1 MHLIVILFITYRRN
15 RSDAMVEIVL
25 ENLSKTFGDVKAV
38 DNLNLK
44 IKEKEFMVFLGPS
57 GCGKTT
63 LLRLIAGLEKPT
75 NGKIYFDGRVVNDL
89 EPKERNVA
97 MVFQEYA
104 LYPHMTVAEN
114 MSLCL
119 QVDKVPREKIVEKLK
134 RTAEILQ
141 IEKLMNRKPSELS
154 GGQQQRVALGRAIIR
169 NPSVYLMDEPL
180 SNLDAILRVAMRS
193 ELKKLHEKLKTTTI
207 YVTHDQAEAMVLADR
222 VAVLKDGKLLQVDK
236 PRKIY
241 DRPANKFIAEFVG
254 SPKMNFIKGSVLE
267 KNGQILF
274 DAGTF
279 SMKLN
284 GFWSTMKDQVSGSE
298 LVMGVRPEHV
308 HVYTKKEKDT
318 TEAKIYFFQQMGNL
332 GYVELE
338 IGNIKTIAAVRAD
351 FEKNIGEKVFV
362 KFDRRYVHFF
372 DKVDEKLVA

>member
-1 MHLIVILFITYRRN
+1 M
-15 RSDAMVEIVL
+15 AEIVL
-25 ENLSKTFGDVKAV
+25 ENLCKTFGSVEAV

-44 IKEKEFMVFLGPS
+44 IKEREFMVFLGPS

-63 LLRLIAGLEKPT
+63 ALRLIAGLEKPT
-75 NGKIYFDGRVVNDL
+75 SGNIYLDGKLVNDL

-119 QVDKVPREKIVEKLK
+119 QVDKVPKEKIVKKLK

-180 SNLDAILRVAMRS
+180 SNLDAILRVAMRT
-193 ELKKLHEKLKTTTI
+193 ELKKLHEKLRTTTI

-241 DRPANKFIAEFVG
+241 DRPANKFIAEFIG
-254 SPKMNFIKGSVLE
+254 SPKMNFVSGSLLE
-267 KNGQILF
+267 KNGQVFF
-274 DAGTF
+274 DAGMF
-279 SMKLN
+279 SMKLD
-284 GFWSTMKDQVSGSE
+284 GFWSTMKDRVSGSE
-298 LVMGVRPEHV
+298 LVMGVRPEHAHV
-308 HVYTKKEKDT
+308 HTKKEKDAI
-318 TEAKIYFFQQMGNL
+318 EAKIYFFQQMGNL

-338 IGNIKTIAAVRAD
+338 IGNVKIIAVVKAD
-351 FEKNIGEKVFV
+351 FEKNVGEKVFV
-362 KFDRRYVHFF
+362 KFDKRYINFF
-372 DKVDEKLVA
+372 DKVDGKLIT

>member
-1 MHLIVILFITYRRN
+1 M
-15 RSDAMVEIVL
+15 AEIVL
-25 ENLSKTFGDVKAV
+25 ENLCKTFDKVKAI

-44 IKEKEFMVFLGPS
+44 IKDKEFMVFLGPS

-63 LLRLIAGLEKPT
+63 ALRLIAGLEKPT
-75 NGKIYFDGRVVNDL
+75 SGNIYFNGQCVNDL
-89 EPKERNVA
+89 EPKERNIA

-114 MSLCL
+114 LSLCL
-119 QVDKVPREKIVEKLK
+119 QVDKVPKEKIAEKVK
-134 RTAEILQ
+134 KTASILQ
-141 IEKLMNRKPSELS
+141 IENLLDRKPSELS

-180 SNLDAILRVAMRS
+180 SNLDAILRVAMRT

-254 SPKMNFIKGSVLE
+254 SPRMNFINGDLVE
-267 KNGQILF
+267 KNGRIFF
-274 DAGTF
+274 DAGEF
-279 SMKLN
+279 AMKISDGVLPLIEDQTLSS
-284 GFWSTMKDQVSGSE
+284 GVTMGI
-298 LVMGVRPEHV
+298 RPEHV
-308 HVYTKKEKDT
+308 RVSTKKENNT
-318 TEAKIYFFQQMGNL
+318 IAARIYFIQQMGNL
-332 GYVELE
+332 GYLELE
-338 IGNIKTIAAVRAD
+338 VGKIKLTAAVKPD
-351 FEKNIGEKVFV
+351 FEKNIGEHVFI
-362 KFDRRYVHFF
+362 KFDDRYIHFF
-372 DKVDEKLVA
+372 DKAGKRMIK

>member
-1 MHLIVILFITYRRN
+1 M
-15 RSDAMVEIVL
+15 AEIVL
-25 ENLSKTFGDVKAV
+25 ENLCKTFGNVKAV

-63 LLRLIAGLEKPT
+63 ALRLIAGLEKPT
-75 NGKIYFDGRVVNDL
+75 SGNIYFDGEPVNDL
-89 EPKERNVA
+89 EPKERNIA

-104 LYPHMTVAEN
+104 LYPHMSVADN

-119 QVDKVPREKIVEKLK
+119 QVDKVPKEKIVKKLK
-134 RTAEILQ
+134 ITAGILQ
-141 IEKLMNRKPSELS
+141 IEQLLTRKPSELS

-180 SNLDAILRVAMRS
+180 SNLDAILRVAMRA

-222 VAVLKDGKLLQVDK
+222 VAVLKDGKLLQMDK

-241 DRPANKFIAEFVG
+241 DRPTNKFIAEFVG
-254 SPKMNFIKGSVLE
+254 SPKMNFIKCSLLE
-267 KNGQILF
+267 KNGQIFL
-274 DAGTF
+274 DAGPF
-279 SMKLN
+279 SLKVSN
-284 GFWSTMKDQVSGSE
+284 GVWTTMKNQAPSSE
-298 LVMGVRPEHV
+298 LTMGVRPEHV
-308 HVYTKKEKDT
+308 FVHTKKEKDSI
-318 TEAKIYFFQQMGNL
+318 EAKVYFFQQMGNV
-332 GYVELE
+332 GYVELGL
-338 IGNIKTIAAVRAD
+338 GNDIQVTAAVKAD

-362 KFDRRYVHFF
+362 KFDKKHIRFF
-372 DKVDEKLVA
+372 DEVGEKLIA